1 MDSPPAVLDTRTD
14 EGQEYI
20 AAMKLGGRYAYAGRD
35 WVCDR
40 VVKLL
45 GAKVTESVHN
55 HHNYAWRETHVDPE
69 TGKPVE
75 LWVVRKGATPAG
87 PGVKGFTGGSMG
99 DRSVIIEGVES
110 PEAPYSYYSTV
121 HGAGRL
127 IGRRQA
133 KKTIDENSMMKWV
146 HDKGVELRGAGVDE
160 SPHCYKRIDDV
171 LAAHG
176 NSIRILHTLEPIG
189 VAMAGP
195 DVRDPYKD

>member
-1 MDSPPAVLDTRTD
+1 
-14 EGQEYI
+14 
-20 AAMKLGGRYAYAGRD
+20 
-35 WVCDR
+35 
-40 VVKLL
+40 
-45 GAKVTESVHN
+45 
-55 HHNYAWRETHVDPE
+55 
-69 TGKPVE
+69 
-75 LWVVRKGATPAG
+75 
-87 PGVKGFTGGSMG
+87 MG

-110 PEAPYSYYSTV
+110 PDAQLSYYSTV
-121 HGAGRL
+121 HGAGRT

-133 KKTIDENSMMKWV
+133 KKTIDESSMMRWV

-176 NSIRILHTLEPIG
+176 DSIRILHTLEPIG